1 METIKGKALGPR
13 VVSVEP
19 QENFILKL
27 LFTNNEIRLFDVKK
41 IYDYPCFLQLKQKE
55 FFNTVHTELGTI
67 AWDNDID
74 YCPDT
79 LYEESVPYSK

>member
-19 QENFILKL
+19 QENFISKL

-41 IYDYPCFLQLKQKE
+41 NL
-55 FFNTVHTELGTI
+55 
-67 AWDNDID
+67 
-74 YCPDT
+74 
-79 LYEESVPYSK
+79 